1 MTSHMTSST
10 LLFLFLI
17 ALLAGA
23 GAAAWYYLQRA
34 RQYGRVSGSL
44 QSVLY
49 AILLPQE
56 LIAPEQERRD
66 PKDIISVM
74 EQFYAG
80 MVSREEIRT
89 LGFLTDR
96 PSFALEIALPSI
108 GEETTFYV
116 SVPRK
121 WSRVF
126 EKKVSA
132 LFPHARVEQVRDYN
146 IFNEDG
152 VTVGSTLRLKRAAFF
167 PIRTYRRLEADPL
180 EVLTTA
186 FSKMKKEGDGAA
198 IQLVVRP
205 AGSEWQ
211 DKGKQTAR
219 FLKKGKSLKEIQKTD
234 TWQGAASSAVG
245 EFVSG
250 PKKKSK
256 EEEFQKSSEP
266 FDEELV
272 KQLEEK
278 AGRAGFDVNIRLLAS
293 AATHEEA
300 EDILQSLEDA
310 FLQFSDPQAN
320 SFIVERRSGSSL
332 EELAYQFAFRMFREQ
347 GAAYL
352 STEELTSLYHFPMN
366 ALSAP
371 KVKHLKAREAPAPA
385 NLPPEGVLLGEN
397 IFRGE
402 QSLIRIQRG
411 DRQRHLYVIGQTG
424 TGKTNFMKSL
434 VHQDIMNGEGVC
446 FIDPHGETVE
456 ELLALIPKERVEDVI
471 YFNPGDVAR
480 PLGLNMLEY
489 DPQYPEQ
496 KTFVVNELFSI
507 FQKLYGAVPESMG
520 PMFEQYFR
528 NATMLVMDDPAS
540 GNTLLEIARVMADK
554 DFRALKLSR
563 SKNVVVRTFWE
574 DVAEKAGGEAALQNM
589 VPYITSKFD
598 IFLANDIMRPIIGQE
613 KSAFNFREVMDS
625 KKILLVNLSKGR
637 LGDINS
643 HLLGLIIVGKLLIA
657 ALSRSDMLEKERKD
671 FYLYID
677 EFQNVTTKSISAILS
692 EARKY
697 RLDLI
702 VAHQFIGQLE
712 EDIKKAIFGNVG
724 SMVSFRIGAD
734 DAEFMEQQFEPVFAA
749 HDLMNIDNYNAY
761 VKLLLNGQT
770 SRPFNIHTFPTPE
783 GSTEVAVAIKQLSS
797 LKYGVPREDVELTI
811 TNKFRN

>member
-1 MTSHMTSST
+1 
-10 LLFLFLI
+10 
-17 ALLAGA
+17 
-23 GAAAWYYLQRA
+23 
-34 RQYGRVSGSL
+34 
-44 QSVLY
+44 
-49 AILLPQE
+49 
-56 LIAPEQERRD
+56 EQERRD
-66 PKDIISVM
+66 PKDIISIM

-80 MVSREEIRT
+80 LSSREEIRT

-96 PSFALEIALPSI
+96 PSFALEIALPSV
-108 GEETTFYV
+108 GEETTFYAAM
-116 SVPRK
+116 PRK

-132 LFPHARVEQVRDYN
+132 LFPHARVEQVKDYN
-146 IFNEDG
+146 IFNEGG
-152 VTVGSTLRLKRAAFF
+152 VTVGSTLRLKRASFF

-186 FSKMKKEGDGAA
+186 FSKMKKVGDGAA
-198 IQLVVRP
+198 IQLVACP
-205 AGSEWQ
+205 ADSEWQ
-211 DKGKQTAR
+211 EKGKQTAR
-219 FLKKGKSLKEIQKTD
+219 FLKKGKSLKEIKKGD
-234 TWQGAASSAVG
+234 TWQGAAAGAIG
-245 EFVSG
+245 EMVSG
-250 PKKKSK
+250 QKKKQ
-256 EEEFQKSSEP
+256 EDNFQKSSEP

-293 AATHEEA
+293 AATYEEA
-300 EDILQSLEDA
+300 IDILQSLEDA
-310 FLQFSDPQAN
+310 FLQFTDPQAN
-320 SFIVERRSGSSL
+320 SFVVERRSGRSL
-332 EELAYQFAFRMFREQ
+332 EELEYQFSFRLFHEHQ
-347 GAAYL
+347 AVYL
-352 STEELTSLYHFPMN
+352 STEELTSLYHFPTSS
-366 ALSAP
+366 LSAS
-371 KVKHLKAREAPAPA
+371 KVKYLKAREAPSPA
-385 NLPPEGVLLGEN
+385 NLPQEGMLLGEN
-397 IFRGE
+397 VFRGE
-402 QSLIRIQRG
+402 QALIRIQRD
-411 DRQRHLYVIGQTG
+411 DRRRHLYIIGQTG

-456 ELLALIPKERVEDVI
+456 ELLELVPQERADDVI
-471 YFNPGDVAR
+471 YFNPGDIAR

-489 DPQYPEQ
+489 DPNYPEQ

-540 GNTLLEIARVMADK
+540 GNTLLEIARVMSNK

-598 IFLANDIMRPIIGQE
+598 IFLANEIMRPIIGQE

-657 ALSRSDMLEKERKD
+657 ALSRGEVPQDQRKD

-677 EFQNVTTKSISAILS
+677 EFQNVTTKSIATILS

-697 RLDLI
+697 RLNLT

-712 EDIKKAIFGNVG
+712 DDIKKAIFGNVG

-734 DAEFMEQQFEPVFAA
+734 DAEFMEQQFEPVFVA
-749 HDLMNIDNYNAY
+749 HDLMNIDNYHAY
-761 VKLLLNGQT
+761 VKLLINGQT
-770 SRPFNIHTFPTPE
+770 SRPFNIHTFPTPY
-783 GSTEVAVAIKQLSS
+783 GDQTVAQAVKELSS
-797 LKYGVPREDVELTI
+797 MKYGTPREDVEGNI
-811 TNKFRN
+811 TARFRDKSYLHA

>member
-1 MTSHMTSST
+1 MTPGFFY
-10 LLFLFLI
+10 FLLI
-17 ALLAGA
+17 AVLIAGA
-23 GAAAWYYLQRA
+23 GTAGWYFVERA

-49 AILLPQE
+49 VILLPQE
-56 LIAPEQERRD
+56 SVMSEQERRD

-80 MVSREEIRT
+80 LSSREEILT

-96 PSFALEIALPSI
+96 PSFALEIALPSV
-108 GEETTFYV
+108 GEETTFYAAM
-116 SVPRK
+116 PRK

-132 LFPHARVEQVRDYN
+132 LFPRARVEQIKDYN
-146 IFNEDG
+146 IFNENG
-152 VTVGSTLRLKRAAFF
+152 VTVGSTLRLKRAPFF
-167 PIRTYRRLEADPL
+167 PIRSYRRLEADPL

-186 FSKMKKEGDGAA
+186 FSKMKKDGEGAA
-198 IQLVVRP
+198 IQLVARP
-205 AGSEWQ
+205 GGSEWQ
-211 DKGKQTAR
+211 EKGKQTAR
-219 FLKKGKSLKEIQKTD
+219 FLKKGKSLKEISKTD
-234 TWQGAASSAVG
+234 SWQGVATNTIG
-245 EFVSG
+245 ELVTGS
-250 PKKKSK
+250 KKKQK
-256 EEEFQKSSEP
+256 DDEFQKSSEP

-293 AATHEEA
+293 AATRQEA
-300 EDILQSLEDA
+300 LDILQSLEEA

-320 SFIVERRSGSSL
+320 SFIVERKSGSSL
-332 EELAYQFAFRMFREQ
+332 EELAYQFSFRLFDERQ
-347 GAAYL
+347 AAYL
-352 STEELTSLYHFPMN
+352 STEELTSLYHFPIG
-366 ALSAP
+366 ALSAS
-371 KVKHLKAREAPAPA
+371 KVKYAKAREAPSPA
-385 NLPPEGVLLGEN
+385 NLPQEGVLLGEN
-397 IFRGE
+397 VFRGE
-402 QSLIRIQRG
+402 QSLIRIQRD
-411 DRQRHLYVIGQTG
+411 DRRRHLYVIGQTG
-424 TGKTNFMKSL
+424 TGKTNFMKS
-434 VHQDIMNGEGVC
+434 VAHQDIMNGEGVC
-446 FIDPHGETVE
+446 FMDPHGETVE
-456 ELLALIPKERVEDVI
+456 ELLELIPNGRADDVI
-471 YFNPGDVAR
+471 YFNPGDIAR

-489 DPQYPEQ
+489 DPNYPEQ

-540 GNTLLEIARVMADK
+540 GNTLLEVARVMSDK

-563 SKNVVVRTFWE
+563 SKNVVVRAFWE

-598 IFLANDIMRPIIGQE
+598 IFLANEIMRPIIGQE

-643 HLLGLIIVGKLLIA
+643 HLLGLIIVGKLLMA
-657 ALSRSDMLEKERKD
+657 ALSRGEIPQDQRKD

-677 EFQNVTTKSISAILS
+677 EFQNVTTKSIATILS

-697 RLDLI
+697 RLDLV

-712 EDIKKAIFGNVG
+712 DDIKKAIFGNVG
-724 SMVSFRIGAD
+724 SMISFRIGAD
-734 DAEFMEQQFEPVFAA
+734 DAEFMEQQFGPVFAA

-761 VKLLLNGQT
+761 VKLLINGQT
-770 SRPFNIHTFPTPE
+770 SRPFNIHAFPTPR
-783 GSTEVAVAIKQLSS
+783 GSAKVAQAVKELSS
-797 LKYGVPREDVELTI
+797 VKYGVPREEVENNI
-811 TNKFRN
+811 THKYA

>member
-1 MTSHMTSST
+1 MTLSFFYF
-10 LLFLFLI
+10 LLSIVLVSGL
-17 ALLAGA
+17 GTT
-23 GAAAWYYLQRA
+23 AWYFIWRTQ
-34 RQYGRVSGSL
+34 QFQRVSGSL

-56 LIAPEQERRD
+56 QATSERERKD
-66 PKDIISVM
+66 PKDVISIM

-80 MVSREEIRT
+80 LSSREEIRT
-89 LGFLTDR
+89 FGFLTDR
-96 PSFALEIALPSI
+96 PSFALEIALPSV
-108 GEETTFYV
+108 GEETTFYA

-132 LFPHARVEQVRDYN
+132 LFPHARVEQVKDYN

-167 PIRTYRRLEADPL
+167 PIKSYRRLEADPL
-180 EVLTTA
+180 EVLTTT
-186 FSKMKKEGDGAA
+186 FSKMKKIGDGAA
-198 IQLVVRP
+198 IQLVARP

-211 DKGKQTAR
+211 TKGKQTAR
-219 FLKKGKSLKEIQKTD
+219 FLKQGKSLKEIHKSD
-234 TWQGAASSAVG
+234 TWQGVAASAVG
-245 EFVSG
+245 EMVSG
-250 PKKKSK
+250 QKKKQK
-256 EEEFQKSSEP
+256 EDDFQKSSGP

-293 AATHEEA
+293 AATYEEA
-300 EDILQSLEDA
+300 LDILQSLEDA
-310 FLQFSDPQAN
+310 FLQFTDPQAN
-320 SFIVERRSGSSL
+320 SFIVERKSGKSL
-332 EELAYQFAFRMFREQ
+332 EELEYQFSFRLFHEHQ
-347 GAAYL
+347 AVYL
-352 STEELTSLYHFPMN
+352 STEELTSLYHFPTSS
-366 ALSAP
+366 LSAP
-371 KVKHLKAREAPAPA
+371 KIKYLKAREAPSPA
-385 NLPPEGVLLGEN
+385 NLPQEGLLLGEN

-402 QSLIRIQRG
+402 QSLIRLGRD
-411 DRQRHLYVIGQTG
+411 DRRRHLYVIGQTG

-434 VHQDIMNGEGVC
+434 VHQDITNGEGVC
-446 FIDPHGETVE
+446 FMDPHGETVE
-456 ELLALIPKERVEDVI
+456 ELLELIPKERAADVI
-471 YFNPGDVAR
+471 YFNPGDTAR

-489 DPQYPEQ
+489 DQQYPEQ

-528 NATMLVMDDPAS
+528 NATMLVMDDPSS
-540 GNTLLEIARVMADK
+540 GNTLLEIERVMADK
-554 DFRALKLSR
+554 NFRALKLSR
-563 SKNVVVRTFWE
+563 TKNVVVRAFWE
-574 DVAEKAGGEAALQNM
+574 DVAEKAGGESALQNM

-598 IFLANDIMRPIIGQE
+598 IFLANEIMRPIVGQE
-613 KSAFNFREVMDS
+613 KSAFNFREIMDT

-643 HLLGLIIVGKLLIA
+643 HLLGLIIVGKLLMA
-657 ALSRSDMLEKERKD
+657 ALSRGEIPQDQRKD

-677 EFQNVTTKSISAILS
+677 EFQNVTTKSIATILS

-697 RLDLI
+697 RLDLT

-724 SMVSFRIGAD
+724 SMIAFRIGAD
-734 DAEFMEQQFEPVFAA
+734 DAEFMEQQFLPVFAA
-749 HDLMNIDNYNAY
+749 HDLLNIDNYHAY
-761 VKLLLNGQT
+761 VKLLINGQT
-770 SRPFNIHTFPTPE
+770 SRPFNIHTFPTPR
-783 GSTEVAVAIKQLSS
+783 GNRAVAEAVKELSRV
-797 LKYGVPREDVELTI
+797 KYGAAREDVEEKI
-811 TNKFRN
+811 TARFRK